1 MTNPQLRSTDRVRPR
16 KSPTAPR
23 LAKDAPVLFFKSFLE
38 RPKEV
43 GSIIPSSRF
52 LERRV
57 LRSAR
62 LDRARVVVEL
72 GPGTGGTTE
81 ALLRALRPDAT
92 LLAIEINPRLAERV
106 RARIPDPRLIVHC
119 GSAEDI
125 TGALAAHGLD
135 APDAVISGIPFSTM
149 PRQVAMGILR
159 SIKSCLAPTGC
170 FVAYQVRDRVAVLA
184 REVFGRRPSNVQ
196 LEVRNVPPMRV
207 YRFEGGGVGSA

>member
-1 MTNPQLRSTDRVRPR
+1 
-16 KSPTAPR
+16 
-23 LAKDAPVLFFKSFLE
+23 
-38 RPKEV
+38 
-43 GSIIPSSRF
+43 
-52 LERRV
+52 V

-62 LDRARVVVEL
+62 LDRANVVVEL

-125 TGALAAHGLD
+125 TGALVAHGLG

-149 PRQVAMGILR
+149 PRPVAMGILR

-207 YRFEGGGVGSA
+207 YRFERGGVGSA